1 MHYSTSSL
9 FNMTVAVSAFVM
21 MMAFFGSVPPVHGF
35 TLTAQPASQSMAAA
49 ETRQCLTLGMAADDS
64 SGADPNEIVGKRII
78 VTGDVNGGYLRTC
91 ISNEAGRFR
100 RLLGTMSPPDDEGE
114 AEIYV
119 EVSCTP
125 ARIVAGHL
133 GWYGFERRADD
144 VPVHSLLCIGKFVF
158 PFSLSLHVHA
168 LAQTFAAQ
176 HRFMNT
182 GVYPYSIYCC

>member
-119 EVSCTP
+119 EGK
-125 ARIVAGHL
+125 RKMID
-133 GWYGFERRADD
+133 GFIRWCQKGDKS
-144 VPVHSLLCIGKFVF
+144 VG
-158 PFSLSLHVHA
+158 LSQRLTVKEVIDEEP
-168 LAQTFAAQ
+168 
-176 HRFMNT
+176 T
-182 GVYPYSIYCC
+182 GLYDGFYVRTGRD

>member
-21 MMAFFGSVPPVHGF
+21 MMAFFGSVPQVHGF

-100 RLLGTMSPPDDEGE
+100 RLLGTMSPPDDEG
-114 AEIYV
+114 
-119 EVSCTP
+119 
-125 ARIVAGHL
+125 
-133 GWYGFERRADD
+133 
-144 VPVHSLLCIGKFVF
+144 
-158 PFSLSLHVHA
+158 
-168 LAQTFAAQ
+168 AA
-176 HRFMNT
+176 H
-182 GVYPYSIYCC
+182 IDAW

>member
-1 MHYSTSSL
+1 MRYSTSSL

-35 TLTAQPASQSMAAA
+35 TLTAQSASQSMAAAA

-91 ISNEAGRFR
+91 ISNEAGKFR
-100 RLLGTMSPPDDEGE
+100 RLLGTMSPPDDGEE

-125 ARIVAGHL
+125 ARKLWLAIL
-133 GWYGFERRADD
+133 D
-144 VPVHSLLCIGKFVF
+144 VTYQYIRYFVSESC
-158 PFSLSLHVHA
+158 FSFLSLV
-168 LAQTFAAQ
+168 TC
-176 HRFMNT
+176 R
-182 GVYPYSIYCC
+182 II

>member
-1 MHYSTSSL
+1 
-9 FNMTVAVSAFVM
+9 MTVAVSAFVM

-100 RLLGTMSPPDDEGE
+100 RLLGTMSPPDDGGE

-144 VPVHSLLCIGKFVF
+144 VPVHSLLCIGKFVC
-158 PFSLSLHVHA
+158 FSFLSLVTCTSTCTGA
-168 LAQTFAAQ
+168 NICGAA
-176 HRFMNT
+176 
-182 GVYPYSIYCC
+182 